1 MRGLGM
7 ETDSRGVSELYGTV
21 IIISLAFLTAILLI
35 AVGTVVIDE
44 LQGETDESLSQD
56 SMQVMDDR
64 LAELSGSDVNASTQF
79 QFPDGS
85 GEVSADPDEGAIRIH
100 VEATNFNEE
109 YLQTEEP
116 SSSTTVRM
124 GTITH
129 VTEDNLVTAWQ
140 GGGLWEHE
148 RGVTRIISPPPL
160 EFDGTTL
167 RLPLVN
173 LKEVDRVPQGRDIT
187 ATLDAASSEEATS
200 AVQEL
205 FRKHW
210 TVAPEGDLGV
220 IGTDQVDVRVTIESQ
235 YVGGW
240 AEYAMN
246 SMNQPPDHIDP
257 ALDDITEETDEI
269 TLYFNG
275 VGTPLSNQIKTNH
288 TDWEVTQHSNLD
300 VLYSGNSSYAIFN
313 TAIEPVEG
321 GGFVVNR
328 TLAAETMPS
337 DPSSTDIHL
346 AVYHFD
352 EKDYVVYDA
361 ENDEWTDADNNPLDQ
376 STLDALEHQLG
387 DFDETITPATDD
399 HLDGD
404 QGYRVYDFEGP
415 QAICVYAGSPGGGGG
430 TGFYNQADI
439 PSDCGDTFAIE
450 GDPVTLAEGTN
461 YEIEDMTV
469 EIGGSEVDTG
479 QHSLADGEEVTV
491 TADINN
497 TGDIGE
503 EQSVVMTVGNVHLAA
518 TDVEVTPGTTKS
530 DVTLSHTVD
539 AEDLYY
545 KLDGTGELKLETS
558 QHTAPKASRDQYE
571 LGVDWEPSE
580 PAVNL
585 SVEITDVTYPHW
597 NASDSREA
605 VNPDPDTDGEDY
617 VELDVTVTNEDNRDS
632 GDELLTLAYW
642 DFDAQTYRTVTV
654 DEVQLDGGESDTTRI
669 RWEGVNND
677 GNLLDNDEVA
687 TETHLRL
694 VFGDDVAEEH
704 DVLISRAAS

>member
-1 MRGLGM
+1 MGR
-7 ETDSRGVSELYGTV
+7 DSRGVSELYGTV

-44 LQGETDESLSQD
+44 IQGETDESLSQD
-56 SMQVMDDR
+56 SMKVMDDR
-64 LAELSGSDVNASTQF
+64 LAELSGSDVNGSTQF

-85 GEVSADPDEGAIRIH
+85 GEVSADPDEGEIH
-100 VEATNFNEE
+100 IQVQATNFGQE
-109 YLQTEEP
+109 YLQTDEP
-116 SSSTTVRM
+116 SSSTTLRM

-129 VTEDNLVTAWQ
+129 VTDDNLVTAWQ

-160 EFDGTTL
+160 DFDGTTL

-173 LKEVDRVPQGRDIT
+173 LTEADRVPQGRDLT
-187 ATLDAASSEEATS
+187 ATLDAASSAETSS

-205 FRKHW
+205 FRQHW
-210 TVAPEGDLGV
+210 TVAPEGDLGAV
-220 IGTDQVDVRVTIESQ
+220 GTDQVDVEVTIESQ
-235 YVGGW
+235 YVQGW
-240 AEYAMN
+240 AEYTMN

-257 ALDDITEETDEI
+257 ALDDISADTTEI

-275 VGTPLSNQIKTNH
+275 VGTPLSNQITTNH
-288 TDWEVTQHSNLD
+288 TDWEVPQHSNLD

-328 TLAAETMPS
+328 TMAAETMPS
-337 DPSSTDIHL
+337 NPSSTDIHL

-361 ENDEWTDADNNPLDQ
+361 ENDEWTDADDNPLDQ

-387 DFDETITPATDD
+387 DFAETITEATDD
-399 HLDGD
+399 DLDGD

-430 TGFYNQADI
+430 SGFYNQADI
-439 PSDCGDTFAIE
+439 PEDCGDTFGIE

-469 EIGGSEVDTG
+469 EIDGTEVDTG
-479 QHSLADGEEVTV
+479 HHSLEDGDDVTV

-503 EQSVVMTVGNVHLAA
+503 EQSVIMKVGNVHLAA
-518 TDVEVTPGTTKS
+518 TDVTVTPGTTKS

-545 KLDGTGELKLETS
+545 KLDGSGELKLETS
-558 QHTAPKASRDQYE
+558 QHVAPKASQDQYE
-571 LGVDWEPSE
+571 LGVEWNPSE
-580 PAVNL
+580 PAVDL
-585 SVEITDVTYPHW
+585 SVEIDDVTYPHW

-605 VNPDPDTDGEDY
+605 VNPNPDTDGEDY
-617 VELDVTVTNEDNRDS
+617 VELQVTVTNNDDRDS
-632 GDELLTLAYW
+632 GDELLSLAYW
-642 DFDAQTYRTVTV
+642 DFDAQKNRTVAVT
-654 DEVQLDGGESDTTRI
+654 EVSLDAGESDQIKI
-669 RWEGVNND
+669 RWEGVNDD
-677 GNLLDNDEVA
+677 GNLLENDEVA
-687 TETHLRL
+687 TETHLQVL
-694 VFGDDVAEEH
+694 FGNDIAEEH
-704 DVLISRAAS
+704 DALISRAAD